1 MKSARHMLRALA
13 GVLTAGLLTGCLED
27 NTLSGSVSELFPIEV
42 SWVEVRRNPQALQV
56 SYYRNTAVDVDLV
69 VRVTVDTAG
78 LELTP
83 GRRINLAGEVSP
95 GQARTTV
102 VHLAAGEPAR
112 VFVPV
117 ANGDLVLEQGGRPG
131 ELTRGN
137 FSMSFRTGQ
146 GYGAGRS
153 LAGRFAA
160 LAEDGGWGP
169 EPGDVVLPDGGV
181 PDAGRP

>member
-1 MKSARHMLRALA
+1 MKSARQVLSALA
-13 GVLTAGLLTGCLED
+13 GVLVAGALAGCAED
-27 NTLSGSVSELFPIEV
+27 NTLSGSVSELFPMEV
-42 SWVEVRRNPQALQV
+42 SWVEVRRSAQALQV

-69 VRVTVDTAG
+69 VRLTVDTT
-78 LELTP
+78 ELDLSP
-83 GRRINLAGEVSP
+83 GKRINLAGEVSP

-112 VFVPV
+112 VFVSV
-117 ANGDLVLEQGGRPG
+117 NSGDLVLEQDGQPG

-137 FSMSFRTGQ
+137 FSMSFRAGQ

-160 LAEDGGWGP
+160 RAENGGWGP
-169 EPGDVVLPDGGV
+169 EPGDIVLPDGGT

>member
-1 MKSARHMLRALA
+1 MRGTRHVLRALA
-13 GVLTAGLLTGCLED
+13 GALVAGALAGCAED
-27 NTLSGSVSELFPIEV
+27 NTLSGSVSELFPLEV
-42 SWVEVRRNPQALQV
+42 SRVEVRRGSQALQV

-69 VRVTVDTAG
+69 VRLTVDTTG
-78 LELTP
+78 LELAP
-83 GRRINLAGEVSP
+83 GRRINLAGEVSE

-117 ANGDLVLEQGGRPG
+117 SNGDLVLEQGGQPG
-131 ELTRGN
+131 EPTRGN
-137 FSMSFRTGQ
+137 FSMSFLTGQ

-160 LAEDGGWGP
+160 RAEAGDWGP
-169 EPGDVVLPDGGV
+169 EPGDIVLPDAGM